1 MKAHLDVVTLAV
13 RDLERAV
20 AFYRDGLGLPTKGIV
35 GTEFPA
41 TARDAAGAAAFFEM
55 EGGVMLAL
63 YPRQELAKDA
73 GISDSPPSAVEF
85 SLGYFAESQSAVDE
99 VIARAV
105 SAGASRTEHPRQ
117 RPWGIY
123 SGYFRDPDGHL
134 WEVIWSPK
142 PATAS
147 DHTRS

>member
-13 RDLERAV
+13 RDLEMAV
-20 AFYRDGLGLPTKGIV
+20 AFYRDGLGFPTKGIV

-41 TARDAAGAAAFFEM
+41 TPTDAAGAAAFFQM
-55 EGGVMLAL
+55 EGGLMLAL

-73 GISDSPPSAVEF
+73 GLLDSSPSAVEF

-99 VIARAV
+99 LLARAV
-105 SAGASRTEHPRQ
+105 AAGASRTEPARH

-123 SGYFRDPDGHL
+123 SGYFRDPDDHL
-134 WEVIWSPK
+134 WEVIWNPK
-142 PATAS
+142 AVTTS
-147 DHTRS
+147 